1 MLIAVP
7 TKEEI
12 NYCFVF
18 VVCCL
23 ATKIKLKRRGNTHI
37 CSIVF
42 FPAFTTVQFCTN
54 VQMANNQNWS
64 QKSLFMIVECGN
76 R

>member
-54 VQMANNQNWS
+54 VQWQTIKTGARKPGYDCRMWQ
-64 QKSLFMIVECGN
+64 
-76 R
+76 